1 MHADT
6 QPQVLVAGI
15 LHELESS
22 PQKLGFN
29 GVILPT
35 RNGVDTWM
43 VGIFIHQLRTVE
55 FSMALALDLVSPD
68 GEEIIGL
75 LFGNKFKHLTAMAR
89 QNLSGGPG
97 TYGNAFFIQAGMST
111 YMDHQLIRITNLAR
125 NRMGV
130 ADHAS
135 SQLVIPIPM
144 YVAALVQHA

>member
-1 MHADT
+1 
-6 QPQVLVAGI
+6 
-15 LHELESS
+15 
-22 PQKLGFN
+22 
-29 GVILPT
+29 
-35 RNGVDTWM
+35 
-43 VGIFIHQLRTVE
+43 
-55 FSMALALDLVSPD
+55 MALALDLVSPD